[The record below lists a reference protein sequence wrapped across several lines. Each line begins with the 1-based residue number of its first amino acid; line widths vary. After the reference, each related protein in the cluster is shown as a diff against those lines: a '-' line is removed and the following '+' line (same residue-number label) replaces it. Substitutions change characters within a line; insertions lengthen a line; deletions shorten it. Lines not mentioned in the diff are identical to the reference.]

1 MHLSRYVKGN
11 KKCFSRYISSKMKTR
26 ENMSLLLNGNG
37 DLIAVDMGKAEVL
50 NDFFA
55 SIFTG
60 VRLAFGK

>member
-1 MHLSRYVKGN
+1 
-11 KKCFSRYISSKMKTR
+11 MKTR